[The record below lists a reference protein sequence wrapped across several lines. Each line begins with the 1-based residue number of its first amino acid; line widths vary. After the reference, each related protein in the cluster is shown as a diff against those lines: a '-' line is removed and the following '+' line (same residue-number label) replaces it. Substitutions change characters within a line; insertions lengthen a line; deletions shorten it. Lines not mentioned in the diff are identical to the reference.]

1 MIILRK
7 PKYVL
12 ELSSSAVKKLTLES
26 REQTRTH
33 TKALKKPNGDLDLKK
48 FEEQVLPVIESYWDT
63 NNPGMCIA
71 TALFRSI
78 KNKKEFLELV
88 KEKAGIDVDIIS
100 GKRETELIGKAIS
113 KEYPGK
119 RVLVVDAGSMSTE
132 ISLPSDNYY
141 RSFRKGMS
149 IKLDSGII
157 RSLKDDKNLL
167 IVIASASLYRLEE
180 LGRMKEF
187 EEEVQSYKFLQE
199 IFDQIGSHPVKGS
212 MATPGLGLLV

>member
-12 ELSSSAVKKLTLES
+12 ELSSSAVKKLTLKS
-26 REQTRTH
+26 REQTRTN
-33 TKALKKPNGDLDLKK
+33 TKFLKKPNGELDLKK
-48 FEEQVLPVIESYWDT
+48 FEEQVIPVIKSYWNEKDH
-63 NNPGMCIA
+63 GICIA

-78 KNKKEFLELV
+78 KNKKEFLDLI

-100 GKRETELIGKAIS
+100 GRKEAELIGRAIQ

-119 RVLVVDAGSMSTE
+119 RVLVIDAGSMSIE
-132 ISLPSDNYY
+132 VSLPSDNYY
-141 RSFRKGMS
+141 RSFRKES
-149 IKLDSGII
+149 PIKLDPGII
-157 RSLKDDKNLL
+157 RSLKDDKDL
-167 IVIASASLYRLEE
+167 IVVIASAGLYRLEE

-187 EEEVQSYKFLQE
+187 EEQLKSYKFLQE
-199 IFDQIGSHPVKGS
+199 IFNQIGSHPVKGS

>member
-12 ELSSSAVKKLTLES
+12 ELSSSAVKKLTLRS
-26 REQTRTH
+26 REQTRTN
-33 TKALKKPNGDLDLKK
+33 TKLLKKLNGELDLKK
-48 FEEQVLPVIESYWDT
+48 FEEQVIPVIKSYWNEKD
-63 NNPGMCIA
+63 PGICIA

-78 KNKKEFLELV
+78 KNKKEFLDLI
-88 KEKAGIDVDIIS
+88 KEKVGIDVEIIS
-100 GKRETELIGKAIS
+100 GRKEAELIGRAIQ

-119 RVLVVDAGSMSTE
+119 RVLVIDAGSMSIE
-132 ISLPSDNYY
+132 VSLPSDNYY
-141 RSFRKGMS
+141 RSFKKGTP
-149 IKLDSGII
+149 IKLDSGILQ
-157 RSLKDDKNLL
+157 SLKGDKDL
-167 IVIASASLYRLEE
+167 IVVIASAGLYRLEE